1 MKLNRIFIE
10 HFKGIEKLEIK
21 PDGHDVTVRGENG
34 TGKTTV
40 ADAYAWALTGK
51 GADGTKI
58 DGQIKLRDE
67 RGESPNDGGVE
78 HAVEVD
84 LTDDDGQP
92 IKISR
97 RYVEKWEKRR
107 GDAES
112 EFTGNTVKYAINDVP
127 LSKSEFEARLAEIC
141 DETAF
146 RLLSMPLSF
155 CSMKWPD
162 RRKILMSIVGN
173 ISQADVIASDP
184 ALAPL
189 TEMLKDKTLEDLR
202 KILAAQIKKT
212 NAALQGI
219 PARIDE
225 LTNMIE
231 EPDGQPEA
239 AIRTEYDSLRT
250 QKMALER
257 ELVKATSGGSM
268 AELEKKLT
276 AADAAVDKITAEYES
291 MTRKKRV
298 KLEDQARG
306 CTTKIQTLQ
315 DENERLQRKKEQ
327 LMAMIETATT
337 QMDGLRSK
345 WQVANAEQPDLS
357 GIETCPYCGQQLPA
371 DKLEETKQQILE
383 GFNAKKAKTLMDIN
397 ATGKRIKAQQAA
409 DVKTCDEI
417 TAKIAENNDEITRV
431 SDKLEGIN
439 AELESLGTDEQPVK
453 LGEYP
458 GYKAALQQLYTIQQE
473 INRLRADGNGEADA
487 IQRKIDAIELD
498 ISARAEKL
506 AAFATAAKQKA
517 RIEELKEEEKTL
529 GATYSALQKQMAL
542 TDKYLEAEVS
552 MTESGINSH
561 FQYVHWKMFDRQI
574 NGGLKQCCEPLID
587 GVPFWDGLNK
597 GSRMTAALDILGT
610 LSKHYGKSLPVIIDD
625 CESYTSLIPIDTQ
638 VIKLIADKK
647 YKKLHVEVES
657 K

>member
-1 MKLNRIFIE
+1 MRLNRLFIE
-10 HFKGIEKLEIK
+10 HFKGIEKLEVK
-21 PDGHDVTVRGENG
+21 ANGNDVTVRGENG
-34 TGKTTV
+34 TGKTTI

-51 GADGTKI
+51 GFDGTKI
-58 DGQIKLRDE
+58 DGQIKLRNE

-78 HAVEVD
+78 HAVEVE
-84 LTDDDGQP
+84 LEDDDGQP
-92 IKISR
+92 LKISR

-127 LSKSEFEARLAEIC
+127 LSKAEFEKRLAEIC

-184 ALAPL
+184 ELAPL

-257 ELVKATSGGSM
+257 ELIKATNGGSI
-268 AELEKKLT
+268 AELEKKK
-276 AADAAVDKITAEYES
+276 AAAEAAVDKIKAEFEAAG
-291 MTRKKRV
+291 RKERI

-306 CTTKIQTLQ
+306 CNTKIMTLK
-315 DENERLQRKKEQ
+315 DENERLSAKKEQ
-327 LMAMIETATT
+327 LMAMIETAT
-337 QMDGLRSK
+337 QRMDGLRSK
-345 WQVANAEQPDLS
+345 WQDANAKQPDLE
-357 GIETCPYCGQQLPA
+357 GIEICPYCGQQLPA

-383 GFNAKKAKTLMDIN
+383 EFNAKKAKALMDIN
-397 ATGKRIKAQQAA
+397 TTGKRIKAQQVA
-409 DVKTCDEI
+409 DVKASDDIAT
-417 TAKIAENNDEITRV
+417 KIAENDAEITRV
-431 SDKLEGIN
+431 QGKLAGIN
-439 AELESLGTDEQPVK
+439 EELESIGKEDTQLQLGK
-453 LGEYP
+453 HP
-458 GYKAALQQLYTIQQE
+458 GYQSAIKQMVLIAEEISNLQ
-473 INRLRADGNGEADA
+473 NDSSGEADK
-487 IQRKIDAIELD
+487 IQQQIDAIELD

-506 AAFATAAKQKA
+506 AAFTAAAKQKA
-517 RIEELKEEEKTL
+517 RIDELKVEEQKL
-529 GATYSALQKQMAL
+529 GATYSQLQRDMAL
-542 TDKYLEAEVS
+542 TDRFLETEVN
-552 MTESGINSH
+552 MTESSINSH
-561 FQYVHWKMFDRQI
+561 FEFVRWKMFDRQI

-587 GVPFWDGLNK
+587 GVPFGDGLNK
-597 GSRMTAALDILGT
+597 GSRMKAALDILNT
-610 LSKHYGKSLPVIIDD
+610 LSRHYKKSLPVIIDD
-625 CESYTSLIPIDTQ
+625 CEAYTSLIPVDAQLIR
-638 VIKLIADKK
+638 LIADKK
-647 YKKLHVEVES
+647 YKKLHVEVE